1 MFYKDVDI
9 IMMFTVFSEEFIE
22 QLVEQAEQ
30 LEEGQSS
37 SGDEEAGGNKEEKE
51 DGSDHNSSE
60 SNSQVGEPKKI
71 VKKVG
76 WFLLHDRESG
86 CDSEGQCML
95 SES

>member
-1 MFYKDVDI
+1 
-9 IMMFTVFSEEFIE
+9 MFTLISEEFIE

-51 DGSDHNSSE
+51 DGLDHNSLE
-60 SNSQVGEPKKI
+60 SSSQVEQPKKI

-76 WFLLHDRESG
+76 FW
-86 CDSEGQCML
+86 CCMTGRPVW
-95 SES
+95 SA